1 MTFSFKNHY
10 ALCGRVQLDC
20 AQQCGKSGG
29 KSSGKSPPGEFPAG
43 FRLLPCRDQK

>member
-20 AQQCGKSGG
+20 AQQCD
-29 KSSGKSPPGEFPAG
+29 KSSGKSPPGKFPAS